1 MYIHFGFPIWDVPRL
16 EYLHK
21 RAQFQQIKRQT
32 NQANL
37 FYRNYPMYIH
47 SVIYSDGGY
56 DIEVQRCRAI
66 FIVGH
71 GFDNWH

>member
-1 MYIHFGFPIWDVPRL
+1 MFFLTCNLFFYVYMYIHFGFPIWDVPRL

-21 RAQFQQIKRQT
+21 CAQFQQIKRQT

-47 SVIYSDGGY
+47 SVIYSDGG
-56 DIEVQRCRAI
+56 V
-66 FIVGH
+66 
-71 GFDNWH
+71 